1 MKTFKQFLD
10 EATTHQRIKTR
21 LANLINLHR
30 NSPEDF
36 EKYRKMLKNYIQKE
50 KPSSPDY
57 EGREVARKDKKLI
70 PTGREGSFPELAG
83 ISAVTQN
90 PKKLKKQRALGEID

>member
-1 MKTFKQFLD
+1 MKTFKQFLE

-30 NSPEDF
+30 DSPEKVK
-36 EKYRKMLKNYIQKE
+36 EYKEMLKTYIQKE

-57 EGREVARKDKKLI
+57 EGREVARKDKNLI
-70 PTGREGSFPELAG
+70 PTGRESSFPELSG
-83 ISAVTQN
+83 VPTVTQN
-90 PKKLKKQRALGEID
+90 PKKIRKQRALGEIQ